1 MPVDQFGYF
10 QRSEMDVKKKIAAF
24 IGEFDLQIDQVENIY
39 TLLEK
44 RLVVLEKGGIG
55 PEIVESTGYWLHNL
69 YCAFEDLF
77 KLVTGFW
84 ENNVPTDGE
93 FHIHLLK
100 RMLIQIQGIR
110 PALLS
115 DESYICLNEM
125 RGFRHAFRHAYS
137 YGLDEERV
145 AFLLRRI
152 LGKRNVVMTDL
163 KRFRKVISVIE

>member
-1 MPVDQFGYF
+1 
-10 QRSEMDVKKKIAAF
+10 MDVEKKIAAF
-24 IGEFDLQIDQVENIY
+24 IGEFDLQIDQIEDIY
-39 TLLEK
+39 ALLEK
-44 RLVVLEKGGIG
+44 KIVVLGKQGIG
-55 PEIVESTGYWLHNL
+55 PEMVESTGYWLHNL

-100 RMLIQIQGIR
+100 RMLVRVEGIR

-115 DESYICLNEM
+115 EESYRCLNEV

-145 AFLLRRI
+145 AFLLRRV
-152 LGKRNVVMTDL
+152 LGKRDVVMTDL
-163 KRFRKVISVIE
+163 KRFRKSISVIKS

>member
-1 MPVDQFGYF
+1 
-10 QRSEMDVKKKIAAF
+10 MDVKKKIAAF
-24 IGEFDLQIDQVENIY
+24 IGEFDLQMDQVENIY

-100 RMLIQIQGIR
+100 RMLVRVEGIR

-115 DESYICLNEM
+115 EESYRCLNEV

-145 AFLLRRI
+145 AFLLRRV
-152 LGKRNVVMTDL
+152 LGKRDMVMTDL
-163 KRFRKVISVIE
+163 KRFRKFISVIE

>member
-1 MPVDQFGYF
+1 
-10 QRSEMDVKKKIAAF
+10 MDVEKKIAAF
-24 IGEFDLQIDQVENIY
+24 IGEFDLQMDQIEDIY

-44 RLVVLEKGGIG
+44 KIMVLGKQHIG
-55 PEIVESTGYWLHNL
+55 PEMVESTGYWLHNL

-84 ENNVPTDGE
+84 ENNVPAGGK

-100 RMLIQIQGIR
+100 RMLVRVEGIR
-110 PALLS
+110 PALIS
-115 DESYICLNEM
+115 EESYRCLNEV

-145 AFLLRRI
+145 AFLLRRV
-152 LGKRNVVMTDL
+152 LGKRDVVMTDL
-163 KRFRKVISVIE
+163 KRFRKSISVIE